1 MPPYDMIDTSIGTEY
16 TILIIVILIF
26 GIALTY
32 LNYKVLTA
40 LQQTN
45 ETLKKVAQLLESIG

>member
-32 LNYKVLTA
+32 LNYKMLTT

-45 ETLKKVAQLLESIG
+45 ETLKKVAQLLESLG

>member
-1 MPPYDMIDTSIGTEY
+1 MIDTSIGTEY